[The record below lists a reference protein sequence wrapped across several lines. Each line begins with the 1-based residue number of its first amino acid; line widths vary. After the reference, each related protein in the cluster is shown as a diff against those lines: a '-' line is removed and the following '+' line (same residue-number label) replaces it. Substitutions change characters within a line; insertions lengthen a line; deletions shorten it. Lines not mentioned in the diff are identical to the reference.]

1 MISRIVRPF
10 FSLDALENH
19 CATNPQIVIYG
30 TELLLLLE
38 EIVLELQCRHDL
50 RNQGIAYQVDG
61 LTDDSEASS
70 SGDEDL

>member
-1 MISRIVRPF
+1 MQ
-10 FSLDALENH
+10 
-19 CATNPQIVIYG
+19 QIRRLSF

-38 EIVLELQCRHDL
+38 EIVLELQVRHDL
-50 RNQGIAYQVDG
+50 RNQGIEYQVDG

>member
-1 MISRIVRPF
+1 MLLRIIVQ
-10 FSLDALENH
+10 
-19 CATNPQIVIYG
+19 QIRRLSF

-38 EIVLELQCRHDL
+38 EIVLELQFRHDL
-50 RNQGIAYQVDG
+50 RNQGIEYQVDG

>member
-1 MISRIVRPF
+1 MLLRII
-10 FSLDALENH
+10 AQ
-19 CATNPQIVIYG
+19 QIRRLSF

-38 EIVLELQCRHDL
+38 EIVLELQFRHDL
-50 RNQGIAYQVDG
+50 RNQGIEYQVGG